1 MLQIL
6 RDPYTLFLDQRYMLL
21 IGSLKLCTG
30 PDRSSSSEKIQRDS
44 SIYMVSVFVSALICH
59 NFIRSLSIVS
69 IS

>member
-6 RDPYTLFLDQRYMLL
+6 RDPYTLFFRSKIYVAHWKF
-21 IGSLKLCTG
+21 KLCTG
-30 PDRSSSSEKIQRDS
+30 PDRSSSSEKTQRDS
-44 SIYMVSVFVSALICH
+44 SIYMVSVFVSDLICH